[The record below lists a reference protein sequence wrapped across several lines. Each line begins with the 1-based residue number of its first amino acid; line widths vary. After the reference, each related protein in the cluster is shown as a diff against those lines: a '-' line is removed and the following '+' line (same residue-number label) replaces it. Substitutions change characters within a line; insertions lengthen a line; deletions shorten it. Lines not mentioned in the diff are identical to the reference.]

1 MLSTNS
7 RAARPS
13 SGRSARNQTTHALAP
28 RALLAGSLAFALIAC
43 APAAVT
49 PSGGTGGKNGSGG
62 SSSGGA
68 GGNGNGGSGSGGSN
82 NGGSNAQGGSNNGG
96 SAQGGSN
103 NGGSNNGGSNNGGS
117 AQGGSNNGGSNNGG
131 SNNGGSAGGNNNGG
145 SNAGGANNGGS
156 SAGGSN
162 NGGSSAG
169 GSNNGG
175 SSAGGS
181 NNGGSAAGGSGAGGS
196 GAGANPAGYYMTK
209 DWGVTSVDWHGCAWT
224 GIDVVAGT
232 TTKVTPQDFTSGV
245 SEGGPYH
252 VTGTVFNNY
261 NSVALLG
268 FNLNEAVTGKSDQC
282 KYNPAAATADGP
294 PGVTFPT
301 STTGIAFNWGQGGTS
316 QIRIQIQASDG
327 ATNAAH
333 RWCYNVTGAGGA
345 SFAPYTQFNT
355 ACWGTAGSTTN
366 PLGTYY
372 DGSVQISAVVFLIAG
387 DATKLMPF
395 DFTVN
400 GFAPGNSAADAPKG
414 GATVCGKQTGSVG
427 SSTVNSDATTATN
440 SSMARALVSGSDCK
454 QYIINNNNWGSEAT
468 TAQLL
473 NFTGT
478 SFTVANSTGNVTGQG
493 VPAAFPSTYIGGN
506 GDLGSTGTYNT
517 WSDSGL
523 PKQISAM
530 KSAIST
536 FNWSGGG
543 GGKDF
548 NATYD
553 IWFAAS
559 PPTAGGYNDGV
570 SALLMVWFYKPGSRT
585 PIGSVVRSG
594 VTVSGIP
601 GTWDVYA
608 GKRNTT
614 AKGATDLGRPVISY
628 VSKSTLNNSP
638 ANFDL
643 KKFFD
648 DAATNGTADQ
658 GKAGTSIPFSSS
670 LYLTDVFAGFEIW
683 TGGDATGLQ
692 STGFTCVVQ

>member
-13 SGRSARNQTTHALAP
+13 SGRSARNQTTHGLAP

-43 APAAVT
+43 APATVT
-49 PSGGTGGKNGSGG
+49 TGGSGGKSGSGG
-62 SSSGGA
+62 SSSGGS
-68 GGNGNGGSGSGGSN
+68 GSGGSGSGGSN
-82 NGGSNAQGGSNNGG
+82 NGGSAQGGSASSGG
-96 SAQGGSN
+96 SAKGGSN
-103 NGGSNNGGSNNGGS
+103 SGGSASGGSNSGGSSSGGRNSGGSNSGGS
-117 AQGGSNNGGSNNGG
+117 ASGGSNSGGSASGGSNSGGSASGG
-131 SNNGGSAGGNNNGG
+131 SNSGG
-145 SNAGGANNGGS
+145 SNSGGS
-156 SAGGSN
+156 SP
-162 NGGSSAG
+162 
-169 GSNNGG
+169 
-175 SSAGGS
+175 
-181 NNGGSAAGGSGAGGS
+181 NGGSAAGGSGAG
-196 GAGANPAGYYMTK
+196 ANPAGWYMTK
-209 DWGVTSVDWHGCAWT
+209 DWNVTSVDWHGCAWT
-224 GIDVVAGT
+224 GIDIVAGT
-232 TTKVTPQDFTSGV
+232 TTKVTPQDFTTGV
-245 SEGGPYH
+245 AEGGPYH

-268 FNLNEAVTGKSDQC
+268 FNLNEATTGKSDQC
-282 KYNPAAATADGP
+282 KYNPAAATAAGP
-294 PGVTFPT
+294 PGVTFPS

-427 SSTVNSDATTATN
+427 SSTVNSDATTATAA
-440 SSMARALVSGSDCK
+440 SMARALVSGSDCK

-478 SFTVANSTGNVTGQG
+478 SITVANSTGNVTGQG

-530 KSAIST
+530 KSVIST

-594 VTVSGIP
+594 VTVSGIS

-638 ANFDL
+638 SNFDL

-683 TGGDATGLQ
+683 TGGDASGLQ